1 MLLAAGRQSRLQG
14 QLQNTVRTQMELT
27 ERITFDMSRA
37 WTSASARLEVGLRRE
52 RSIHLGLIYRVKRLR
67 DPYTPRTNGHF
78 F

>member
-67 DPYTPRTNGHF
+67 DP
-78 F
+78 